1 MLRFQDMSN
10 LSICSLSI
18 FAVTVIV
25 FPVGKIAIYIFERC
39 HQLNMFFK
47 TECQTSA
54 IEIQSK
60 HLIGRSCMI
69 YQPTPPQK
77 KKIRLGTYE
86 VSGLCR
92 AFGLRWIKRRKK
104 CRESKSRE
112 SKSRCLIN

>member
-60 HLIGRSCMI
+60 HLVGRSCMI
-69 YQPTPPQK
+69 YQPPPPPPRK

-86 VSGLCR
+86 VSGLFR

-104 CRESKSRE
+104 CRESKSR
-112 SKSRCLIN
+112 CLIN

>member
-1 MLRFQDMSN
+1 MSN

-18 FAVTVIV
+18 VAVTVIV

-77 KKIRLGTYE
+77 KKNSTWY
-86 VSGLCR
+86 
-92 AFGLRWIKRRKK
+92 LRSNRVMPGVWSAMDK
-104 CRESKSRE
+104 ET
-112 SKSRCLIN
+112 

>member
-60 HLIGRSCMI
+60 HLVGRSCMI
-69 YQPTPPQK
+69 YQPPPPTPPQK
-77 KKIRLGTYE
+77 KNSTWY
-86 VSGLCR
+86 
-92 AFGLRWIKRRKK
+92 LRSKRVMPGVWSAMDK
-104 CRESKSRE
+104 ET
-112 SKSRCLIN
+112 

>member
-60 HLIGRSCMI
+60 HLVERSC
-69 YQPTPPQK
+69 K
-77 KKIRLGTYE
+77 NRLGTYE
-86 VSGLCR
+86 VSGLFR

-104 CRESKSRE
+104 CRESKSR
-112 SKSRCLIN
+112 CLIN